1 MGLRAVVRRHWGVL
15 AAYPDFLKLFG
26 GTTVSQ
32 LGSSVTTVALPL
44 TGVVFLDATP
54 WQMGLLGAAGFVPF
68 LVLGLPAGVWVDR
81 LPYRIVLVLADL
93 SRAVL
98 FGAIPVLAAVGVL
111 RMWQLYVLSLL
122 AGIGTLFD
130 SLVSTTYVPRLV
142 GREPLMQANAAQ
154 GQSTAVT
161 NAGGSAIGGA
171 LVQVLTAPIAMVV
184 DAVSFLVS
192 ALCKARIR
200 DPGAP
205 LAATDGGE
213 RERMWPGI
221 RVGVR
226 AVFGRP
232 ILRALI
238 ISAMLGATFGQAQAV
253 VVMLYFANELDLV
266 PGLIG
271 VLVAASGV
279 AAVLAAVVASP
290 ATERFGHGATYFAGI
305 IVSAVAGLVL
315 AAAGGP
321 LPLVVG
327 VVVLGQLLRGAG
339 NPLYS
344 VNQVTIRQT
353 LTPPEL
359 LARVNATWRFL
370 VFGTQP
376 LGALL
381 GGALGGAVGLR
392 MTLVLSSLGMAVAV
406 VIAALSPIRS
416 LRALPD

>member
-1 MGLRAVVRRHWGVL
+1 MGIREVVRRHWGVL

-54 WQMGLLGAAGFVPF
+54 WEMGLLGAAGFVPF

-81 LPYRIVLVLADL
+81 LPYRTVLVLADL
-93 SRAVL
+93 SRALL
-98 FGAIPVLAAVGVL
+98 FGAIPALAAFGVL

-130 SLVSTTYVPRLV
+130 SLVSTTFVPRLV
-142 GREPLMQANAAQ
+142 GREHLLQANAAQ
-154 GQSTAVT
+154 GQSMAVT

-171 LVQVLTAPIAMVV
+171 LVQLLTAPIAIAV
-184 DAVSFLVS
+184 DAASFVL
-192 ALCKARIR
+192 AAICKAFIGE
-200 DPGAP
+200 PGVVERRV
-205 LAATDGGE
+205 DGE
-213 RERMWPGI
+213 RESLWTGI
-221 RVGVR
+221 GIGVR

-253 VVMLYFANELDLV
+253 VVMLFFAGELGLE

-271 VLVAASGV
+271 VVVAVSGV
-279 AAVLAAVVASP
+279 SAVLGAAVASP

-305 IVSAVAGLVL
+305 IVSAAAGLVL

-321 LPLVVG
+321 LPLVVV

-370 VFGTQP
+370 VFGAQP

-406 VIAALSPIRS
+406 MIAALSPIRS
-416 LRALPD
+416 LRTLPG